1 MDYTPGKK
9 SEPRTY
15 GTPPLQAEA
24 PRRPDTGAEGTA
36 AESGS
41 TVVRALVAAVLGYLA
56 SILIMPTLARLTG
69 AGTSATPGMLEF
81 VLGLLPMDIAA
92 AACAAA
98 VVLHEQQRFSITD
111 KVDPIDRVDF
121 METPRDTIAAISIPM
136 RLKLW
141 ATTIPAAILVV
152 SMVTAITFKIFTL
165 LDLKIQP
172 PPMQEFMQNIEFGS
186 GLWIMVAVASV
197 VLAPVA
203 EEFLFRF
210 VLPTALG
217 HLGLVVPWATAA
229 VLFAVAHGSIMS
241 IPGLFAL
248 ALILNHIVK
257 QRGTLLD
264 AMIIHAGYNASIL
277 ILWLLFRNG

>member
-1 MDYTPGKK
+1 MDYPPGKK
-9 SEPRTY
+9 SEPRTC
-15 GTPPLQAEA
+15 GTPPPQAEA
-24 PRRPDTGAEGTA
+24 SRRAGCGPEDLAG
-36 AESGS
+36 SGS
-41 TVVRALVAAVLGYLA
+41 TAVRALIAAVLAYLA

-92 AACAAA
+92 AVCAAA
-98 VVLHEQQRFSITD
+98 VVLHEQQRFSTTD
-111 KVDPIDRVDF
+111 KVDPIDRVDI

-152 SMVTAITFKIFTL
+152 SMVTAITFQIFTMMN
-165 LDLKIQP
+165 LKIQP
-172 PPMQEFMQNIEFGS
+172 PPMQEFMQDIEFGS
-186 GLWIMVAVASV
+186 GLWIMVAVTSV

-210 VLPTALG
+210 VLPEALG
-217 HLGLVVPWATAA
+217 HLGLVVPWVTAA
-229 VLFAVAHGSIMS
+229 ALFAIAHGALVSM
-241 IPGLFAL
+241 PGLFAL

-257 QRGTLLD
+257 QRGNLLD